1 MARPATKRGMDAP
14 AESSRESKIAREL
27 DPAQSVTLRPLTD
40 ADFESVHEIDQKCY
54 PREIAYSRRE
64 FRWYLRL
71 PGAEGIVAETRG
83 AIAGFILTA
92 CFERTGHIITI
103 DVLVGIPA
111 RANRHGVAECGGGN
125 LERRGASEIELETAI
140 DNAAAIEFW
149 KKNGYLTRGIL
160 KNYYPGGLAA
170 YAMMKRLVG

>member
-1 MARPATKRGMDAP
+1 MARPATKRGMEAP

-27 DPAQSVTLRPLTD
+27 DAAQSVTLRLLTD
-40 ADFESVHEIDQKCY
+40 ADFESSHEIDQKCY

-83 AIAGFILTA
+83 GIAGFILTA

-103 DVLVGIPA
+103 DVLSEFRRARVGTA
-111 RANRHGVAECGGGN
+111 LLWAAEES
-125 LERRGASEIELETAI
+125 LARRGATEIELETAI

-160 KNYYPGGLAA
+160 QNYYPGGLAA
-170 YAMMKRLVG
+170 YAMMKRLDG

>member
-1 MARPATKRGMDAP
+1 MARPATKRGMEAP
-14 AESSRESKIAREL
+14 SESSQESKMAREL
-27 DPAQSVTLRPLTD
+27 DPAQSVTLRRLID

-71 PGAEGIVAETRG
+71 PGAEGIVAETRDT
-83 AIAGFILTA
+83 IAGFILTA
-92 CFERTGHIITI
+92 GFERTGHIITI
-103 DVLVGIPA
+103 DVLPEFRRA
-111 RANRHGVAECGGGN
+111 RAGTTLLRAAEES
-125 LERRGASEIELETAI
+125 LARRGASEIELETAV
-140 DNAAAIEFW
+140 DNSAAIEFW

-170 YAMMKRLVG
+170 YAMMKRLDG